1 MPSPADFSLDAY
13 DYHLPPERIA
23 QQPVSPRDHAR
34 LMVVARD
41 TATDHYFYE
50 LPQLLQAGDLLV
62 LNDTRVIPARL
73 MGQKVG
79 SSGRPVEVFLLE
91 ELSDRRWLALVK
103 PGRKLRPG
111 AVIQI
116 GTLQVTVQAIDEKT
130 RGRIIEFHLPPGDRL
145 WSYLDQLG
153 HVPLPPYID
162 NPIEDTEQYQTVYA
176 RRPGAVAAPTAGL
189 HFTPELLSK
198 LAYQGIDH
206 CFVTLHVGIGTF
218 RPVEASDIRHHQL
231 HEEWIEVPAATV
243 ERIQTAKAAG
253 GRIIAVGTTVIRSLE
268 TAAQSGTLQPF
279 FGKSDLYIYPGYQP
293 KIVEGF
299 ITNFHLPRSSLMML
313 VSAFIGRERLLQLY
327 QEAMNRQYRFYSF
340 GDAMLILPSAC
351 HNTL

>member
-1 MPSPADFSLDAY
+1 MPSSDDFSLDAY

-23 QQPVSPRDHAR
+23 QQPVSPRDHSR
-34 LMVVARD
+34 LMVVAQE
-41 TATDHYFYE
+41 TATDHHFYE
-50 LPQLLQAGDLLV
+50 LPQLLQPGDLLI

-73 MGQKVG
+73 RGQKVG
-79 SSGRPVEVFLLE
+79 GSGRTVEVFLLE
-91 ELSDRRWLALVK
+91 ELSDRQWLALVK
-103 PGRKLRPG
+103 PGRKLRLG

-116 GTLQVTVQAIDEKT
+116 GTLQATVQAIDEET
-130 RGRIIEFHLPPGDRL
+130 RGRVIEFDLPPGDRL
-145 WSYLDQLG
+145 WSYLDHLG
-153 HVPLPPYID
+153 EVPLPPYID

-198 LAYQGIDH
+198 LAYHGIDH
-206 CFVTLHVGIGTF
+206 CFLTLHVGIGTF
-218 RPVEASDIRHHQL
+218 RPVEASDIRHHHL

-243 ERIQTAKAAG
+243 ERIQAAKAAG

-279 FGKSDLYIYPGYQP
+279 CGKSDLYIYPGYQP

-327 QEAMNRQYRFYSF
+327 QQAIDRQYRFYSF

-351 HNTL
+351 HNTV

>member
-23 QQPVSPRDHAR
+23 QHPVSPRDHSR
-34 LMVVARD
+34 LMVVTQE

-73 MGQKVG
+73 IGQKVG
-79 SSGRPVEVFLLE
+79 GSGRTVEVFLLE
-91 ELSDRRWLALVK
+91 ELSDRQWLALVK

-116 GTLQVTVQAIDEKT
+116 GTLQATVQAIDEET
-130 RGRIIEFHLPPGDRL
+130 RGRVIEFDLPPGDRL

-153 HVPLPPYID
+153 QVPLPPYIEQ
-162 NPIEDTEQYQTVYA
+162 PIEDSEQYQTVYA

-218 RPVEASDIRHHQL
+218 RPVEASDIRHHHL

-243 ERIQTAKAAG
+243 ERIQAAKAAG

-279 FGKSDLYIYPGYQP
+279 CGKSDLYIYPGYQP

-327 QEAMNRQYRFYSF
+327 QQAIDRQYRFYSF

-351 HNTL
+351 QSPL